1 MCTRVSLCAFASFVR
16 VGDPSAAYGNKEL
29 VPGAKH
35 LHRRTSVFMRVFM
48 NACFVNRHYGLALTK
63 GHAISFH
70 VAECVYL
77 ELQSIFKARS
87 G

>member
-1 MCTRVSLCAFASFVR
+1 MCTRVSLCAFVGFVR
-16 VGDPSAAYGNKEL
+16 VGDPSAACGNKEL

-35 LHRRTSVFMRVFM
+35 LHRRTSLFTRVFM
-48 NACFVNRHYGLALTK
+48 NARFVNRRYGLALAK

-70 VAECVYL
+70 AAECVYL